1 MTHSRGERLTTGVV
15 ATVTDADNALMLQ
28 ASKMRIL
35 IFHGYLL
42 RGTGSNVYNAELARA
57 LVAAGH
63 DVDLVCQEKQAKDLE
78 WVDALGTWD
87 NTGALI
93 VEDLGI
99 KREDGRG
106 RCTVF
111 LPPIADQLPV
121 YVQDNYKDFAA
132 RTFDQFDDEELE
144 FYISRNVMA
153 VRAVVE
159 RNMPDFALANHMVMG
174 PYILSQALEG
184 AVPYVAKIH
193 GSAMEYIVRPHPRF
207 LPYARTGVGDA
218 RSVLVGSRHIAERT
232 WDTLRIPD
240 LEKRIYLG
248 PPGVDIERF
257 RPAKNRA
264 AAHAALAEVAE
275 RVLELPRLGYG
286 PGPKV
291 ATDAFYDRVRTA
303 ARMDGMMGYA
313 EVAEEIA
320 GMQTTYENDGIDADA
335 GDSLRAIAAAGE
347 APTVLYVGKLIVS
360 KGVDLLIAGWP
371 LVRKVHPDARLL
383 VTGFG
388 AYREGLEML
397 ISALSDGDLV
407 TARWIAA
414 GGRAFEGGEAEA
426 LKLVTNLFDT
436 LEADEDALA
445 EYLAAARGMRDSI
458 TFVGRLEHELLT
470 GVIPVADC
478 QIVPS
483 TFPEAYGMV
492 AAEAA
497 ACGVPPISAEHSG
510 LEEVTAE
517 LREPLSGASAA
528 LLSFPL
534 TPIAVELLAD
544 RIRGALA
551 LSADQ
556 RAELS
561 ARLVQTADA
570 SFSWAGVARQ
580 LVAAGQGDSNSLRR
594 P

>member
-1 MTHSRGERLTTGVV
+1 M
-15 ATVTDADNALMLQ
+15 M
-28 ASKMRIL
+28 

-63 DVDLVCQEKQAKDLE
+63 DVDLLCQEKHAEEFE

-87 NTGALI
+87 NTGALV
-93 VEDLGI
+93 VEEFGI
-99 KREDGRG
+99 KRPEGRG

-121 YVQDNYKDFAA
+121 YVQDNYTGFTA
-132 RTFDQFDDEELE
+132 RTFDQFDDDELE

-153 VRAVVE
+153 VQAVVE
-159 RNMPDFALANHMVMG
+159 RNRPDWALANHMVMG
-174 PYILSQALEG
+174 PYILSQALAGEI
-184 AVPYVAKIH
+184 PYVVKIH

-207 LPYARTGVGDA
+207 LPYARTGVGEA
-218 RSVLVGSRHIAERT
+218 RAVLVGSRHIAERT

-257 RPAKNRA
+257 RPAKN
-264 AAHAALAEVAE
+264 AEVALEGLADVGE
-275 RVLELPRLGYG
+275 RVLGLPRLGYG
-286 PGPKV
+286 PGQKV

-303 ARMDGMMGYA
+303 ARMDGMMDFA
-313 EVAEEIA
+313 EVADEIA
-320 GMQTTYENDGIDADA
+320 GMQTTYENDGIDATA
-335 GDSLRAIAAAGE
+335 GDALRAIAAAGD

-360 KGVDLLIAGWP
+360 KGVDLLVAAWP
-371 LVRKVHPDARLL
+371 LVLNAFPDARLL

-414 GGRAFEGGEAEA
+414 GGRAFEGGEAEPLKRVTA
-426 LKLVTNLFDT
+426 LLDS
-436 LEADEDALA
+436 LEQDKDALA
-445 EYLAAARGMRDSI
+445 EYTEAAKGMRASI
-458 TFVGRLEHELLT
+458 TFFGRLEHELLT
-470 GVIPVADC
+470 GVIPVGDC
-478 QIVPS
+478 QVVPS
-483 TFPEAYGMV
+483 TFPEAFGMV

-497 ACGVPPISAEHSG
+497 ACGVAPISAEHSG

-517 LREPLSGASAA
+517 LRERLSGASAA

-534 TPIAVELLAD
+534 DPNAVELLAD
-544 RIRGALA
+544 RIRGVLA
-551 LSADQ
+551 LSPDQ

-570 SFSWAGVARQ
+570 SFSWAGVAQ
-580 LVAAGQGDSNSLRR
+580 ELTAAASGDTDSLRR